1 MSMTSK
7 LFGQSTLP
15 PGARLRAAA
24 ALFACMLALA
34 AIALCP
40 LSSEKAYA
48 DQRPT
53 LNIGPVVVTAPAYT
67 GGELLPIELRE
78 LTDFPKDEGGARFAE
93 DGIDKQASG
102 ISDIRL
108 EPGSGVVIPIATE
121 GGIAPSGAQFDTIK
135 IRVTGMAAYADST
148 IEIKVYFR
156 PKLTIHNV
164 APLSGQYDPTQH
176 GGTKFPGYTRSNTPP
191 DYQKYLDGINATY
204 TNEEGNNTLWTK
216 SWTYAYRHR
225 ISEDLLANYPQHVA
239 SVSHPYQTYS
249 PKKLGLEFKPETPIN
264 AGSYQLVISTPYVQQ
279 ATAGQVEPAAS
290 ECAGWI
296 VLNYDVAKAPWRNV
310 RHDGLK
316 LNDKSG
322 DFDTANILGMGNDY
336 IPENIGKASFTVA
349 NDTYIGLESATVD
362 NEGRS
367 GELTVIA
374 NGKANSTT
382 LVDEVV
388 VNVIDMM
395 NYEDFTVTVPVTYK
409 AKPPASDIEGVQA
422 VDGAYA
428 KDTQHAGYTGTP
440 TVTYTP
446 YGNNMPL
453 TTYGDDASETFVLSY
468 VGIDGTDYGPTD
480 QAPIAAG
487 SYAVTLS
494 LPLDVPLTGDP
505 LVLEFTVAK
514 AAAPALGYP
523 LVELL
528 DRKGETAYAMP
539 SKDAPDDAGSAL
551 YKVKSFTE
559 NGLASATIDPATGEL
574 TLVGN
579 GKAGTNTDTVTV
591 AISMGNYKDATVK
604 VPVTYTA
611 RPQAV
616 IAGVQAATDLVYN
629 GAQQAG
635 YTGTPSANYP
645 RQDMP
650 YTGPFDTSYS
660 GTAADGTTYG
670 PTSQAPAAAGS
681 YKVVFLLPDTAP
693 CVGSHELDFE
703 IAKAPLMFRANDA
716 SMTTGD
722 LLPVLGFTVQ
732 GLVGAD
738 KVTQDPALAVHG
750 NTAKAGTLPITIT
763 GGTVDNQAN
772 YQISYQPGTLTVN
785 AAPKKED
792 PDEPVELPTA
802 AQEETG
808 KKLVRTGDSTPVG
821 LMAAIAGISVLV
833 LSFGAIHGLRERRN

>member
-24 ALFACMLALA
+24 ALLACMLALA

-78 LTDFPKDEGGARFAE
+78 LTDFPKGEGGAHFAE

-135 IRVTGMAAYADST
+135 IKVTGMAAYADST

-164 APLSGQYDPTQH
+164 APLNGQYDPQEH
-176 GGTKFPGYTRSNTPP
+176 GGKKFPGYARSNTPP
-191 DYQKYLDGINATY
+191 DYQTYLDGINATY
-204 TNEEGNNTLWTK
+204 TNEQGDSTLWTK

-225 ISEDLLANYPQHVA
+225 IGEDLLTNYPEHIP
-239 SVSHPYQTYS
+239 SVSPYQTYS
-249 PKKLGLEFKPETPIN
+249 PAALGSGFTPETPIN

-279 ATAGQVEPAAS
+279 ATAGQVDPAAS

-310 RHDGLK
+310 RHNGLT
-316 LNDKSG
+316 LNDESG
-322 DFDTANILGMGNDY
+322 AKDTANILGMGNNY
-336 IPENIGKASFTVA
+336 IPDNIGKASFTVA
-349 NDTYIGLESATVD
+349 NDTYIGLQSATID
-362 NEGRS
+362 NEGHS

-388 VNVIDMM
+388 VNVIDMR
-395 NYEDFTVTVPVTYK
+395 NYEDFTVTVPVTYRT
-409 AKPPASDIEGVQA
+409 KPQASGIKGVQA
-422 VDGAYA
+422 VDGTYT
-428 KDTQHAGYTGTP
+428 KGMQHAGYTGTP
-440 TVTYTP
+440 TVTYQP
-446 YGNNMPL
+446 YDKTKPL
-453 TTYGDDASETFVLSY
+453 TTYGDDESETFVLSY

-494 LPLDVPLTGDP
+494 LPLDVPLTGEP

-514 AAAPALGYP
+514 AAAPALDYP

-629 GAQQAG
+629 GAPQAG

-645 RQDMP
+645 KQVP
-650 YTGPFDTSYS
+650 YTGPFNASYS
-660 GTAADGTTYG
+660 GTSADGTAYG
-670 PTSQAPAAAGS
+670 PTDQAPAAAGDYTVTFS
-681 YKVVFLLPDTAP
+681 LPDTAP
-693 CVGSHELDFE
+693 CVGSHELYFE
-703 IAKAPLMFRANDA
+703 IAKAPLTFLATDA
-716 SMTTGD
+716 SMTAGGS
-722 LLPVLGFTVQ
+722 LPTLGYTVQ

-738 KVTQDPALAVHG
+738 RVVKGPALKIEGDTSKV
-750 NTAKAGTLPITIT
+750 GTYTITIT
-763 GGTVDNQAN
+763 GGTVDNQAS
-772 YQISYQPGTLTVN
+772 YQIGNQPGTLTVN
-785 AAPKKED
+785 AAANE
-792 PDEPVELPTA
+792 
-802 AQEETG
+802 
-808 KKLVRTGDSTPVG
+808 KLVRTGDNTPVK
-821 LMAAIAGISVLV
+821 LMAAVAGISVLV
-833 LSFGAIHGLRERRN
+833 LSFGAIRRLRKRRN